1 VLVPVRNRCTVS
13 PSEREIAQ
21 HLRECGLRQRNDPA
35 RSRENWVL
43 VTSAYH
49 MPRAVASFEGG
60 GWSVIPYLVDFK
72 IGPRT
77 GLSENFKLLDSLSA
91 ITPAG
96 KEWVGLVG
104 YRLM

>member
-1 VLVPVRNRCTVS
+1 
-13 PSEREIAQ
+13 
-21 HLRECGLRQRNDPA
+21 
-35 RSRENWVL
+35 
-43 VTSAYH
+43 
-49 MPRAVASFEGG
+49 M
-60 GWSVIPYLVDFK
+60 IPYLVDFK

-77 GLSENFKLLDSLSA
+77 GLSEKFNLLDSLSA